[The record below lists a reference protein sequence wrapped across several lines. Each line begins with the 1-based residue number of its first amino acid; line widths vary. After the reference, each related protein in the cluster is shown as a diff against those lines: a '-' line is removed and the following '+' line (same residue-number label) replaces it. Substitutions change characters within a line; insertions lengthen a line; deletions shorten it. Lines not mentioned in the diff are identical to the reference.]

1 MATKKVATKKAAKP
15 PTPKAAAEPPRPNRE
30 QRRREK
36 FGHAGGATKD
46 LWPQSEANPA
56 LERLG
61 QAGEDTAAHTGT
73 PDQDVTHQTGA
84 GTGGATEGAGRVV
97 EREGV
102 HGSKTKKG

>member
-15 PTPKAAAEPPRPNRE
+15 PTAKAAVEPPRPNRE

-61 QAGEDTAAHTGT
+61 QVSGDTAADTGT
-73 PDQDVTHQTGA
+73 PDPHVTPETGA
-84 GTGGATEGAGRVV
+84 GTVGATKGS
-97 EREGV
+97 
-102 HGSKTKKG
+102 GSKTKKS

>member
-1 MATKKVATKKAAKP
+1 MATKKVATKQAAKP
-15 PTPKAAAEPPRPNRE
+15 PTAKAAIEPPRPNRE

-61 QAGEDTAAHTGT
+61 QASEDTTAHTGT
-73 PDQDVTHQTGA
+73 PDQDVTPQ
-84 GTGGATEGAGRVV
+84 TGGATEGDAPVV
-97 EREGV
+97 EREKV
-102 HGSKTKKG
+102 RASKTKKS